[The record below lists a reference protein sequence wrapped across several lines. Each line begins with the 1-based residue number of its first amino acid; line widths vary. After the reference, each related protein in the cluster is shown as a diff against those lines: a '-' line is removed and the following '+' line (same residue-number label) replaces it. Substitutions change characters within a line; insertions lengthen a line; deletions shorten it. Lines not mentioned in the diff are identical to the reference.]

1 AVNASGMV
9 HGWSETAAGDTVP
22 VIWGTNGQVATV
34 DPELTRGDPAW
45 INDSSMVAGNTPD
58 GGYFWMPA
66 RGLIGI
72 ESFAGDFDVNGLNNT
87 GVVVGGV
94 VNHDSLER
102 AFRWTAARGMIQ
114 LGEPPDGYA
123 RIAGADVN
131 DNMLVAATASNL

>member
-1 AVNASGMV
+1 
-9 HGWSETAAGDTVP
+9 
-22 VIWGTNGQVATV
+22 
-34 DPELTRGDPAW
+34 
-45 INDSSMVAGNTPD
+45 
-58 GGYFWMPA
+58 
-66 RGLIGI
+66 
-72 ESFAGDFDVNGLNNT
+72 GDFDVNGLNNT

-131 DNMLVAATASNL
+131 DNMLVAATASNLNAAGTTIASAVAVTSALEPLRQFTALATLGGTRASTSDGGITQCGVIVGWA